1 MNSQQLYQK
10 LNLIADKQIKNI
22 RGFYTHFAATFV
34 ILPFLVF
41 VNLETVPQYHWF
53 WFAFIAWFIGL
64 VIHWIS
70 VYTFNTISK
79 IDEWKTNTIKQL
91 LNEQE
96 KEYNNSSF
104 IKEEKYLEAKKH
116 TKKIKGFYI
125 NVFVFLFSFPIIVF
139 VNLQFVPEFRFFW
152 LVLGGMIIAL
162 FFHWL
167 NVFGFDVL
175 GLGKKWEIEK
185 RKEIIKKYC

>member
-175 GLGKKWEIEK
+175 GLGRKWEIEK